1 MVEKF
6 VTFEGGEG
14 CGKST
19 QIKLLS
25 KSLKKIGENHIL
37 TREPGGTKI
46 SEKIRNLLVKEKNQ
60 KLFPETE
67 LLLIYAAR
75 HEHLKQ
81 IIMPNLKKKKIVIC
95 DRFFYSTYSYQI
107 IANNLEERKL
117 KFLHKNFADNI
128 FPDITILIDIDPKIG
143 ISRSLSRKNLENRF
157 ELKSKNFHNVVRK
170 TYLKLSQNNS
180 DIFKINGNNTRQAI
194 HKKIVDH
201 LNNRK
206 VSQKTL
212 PYSV

>member
-95 DRFFYSTYSYQI
+95 YRLFYSKYSYQI
-107 IANNLEERKL
+107 IDNN
-117 KFLHKNFADNI
+117 
-128 FPDITILIDIDPKIG
+128 IL
-143 ISRSLSRKNLENRF
+143 RLVYQE
-157 ELKSKNFHNVVRK
+157 V
-170 TYLKLSQNNS
+170 
-180 DIFKINGNNTRQAI
+180 
-194 HKKIVDH
+194 
-201 LNNRK
+201 
-206 VSQKTL
+206 
-212 PYSV
+212 